1 MWQKNKLTVI
11 TTFIILLFGLFL
23 MWLFLPALPTV
34 RMQTNTETQW
44 QLPSV
49 QKQEP
54 QPIVEQLLGRSLWK
68 EPAAASGAG
77 TADDVPLTAP
87 DWRIA
92 AVIKVGNL
100 NQLVISFND
109 KPNNLQTL
117 TVGDKLPGGFP
128 ILRIE
133 QNWIAVSVDGKKS
146 MLPVGRN

>member
-11 TTFIILLFGLFL
+11 ATAIILFLGLAM
-23 MWLFLPALPTV
+23 MWLVLPALPTV
-34 RMQTNTETQW
+34 KLQKNDDAQW
-44 QLPSV
+44 QVPSL
-49 QKQEP
+49 QKEDP
-54 QPIVEQLLGRSLWK
+54 QLVVEQLLGRSLWK
-68 EPAAASGAG
+68 EPAASGSG